1 MKIDL
6 SYIVFSLF
14 LISAI
19 GCTGSKNVLLEG
31 GAYSEELQR
40 DYFQGAQH
48 LLKGDQEAAYAS
60 SSATPPLGR
69 THIDCSVAPGD
80 TCKVYTNT
88 GDEVLSATVKKE

>member
-1 MKIDL
+1 MKLNL

-40 DYFQGAQH
+40 NYFKGAQH
-48 LLKGDQEAAYAS
+48 LLGM
-60 SSATPPLGR
+60 
-69 THIDCSVAPGD
+69 
-80 TCKVYTNT
+80 
-88 GDEVLSATVKKE
+88 DE